1 MKHCFV
7 KGGGSIASA
16 LLHRAGP
23 IGPNAPA
30 HLSVNG
36 ERLGL
41 GGRAPKLCARAAA
54 AGHARDSET
63 PRGNTMIKVG
73 DRLPDTTFMTMGA
86 DGAPKP
92 MKTNEVFAGK
102 KVALF
107 AVPGAYTPTCHKQH
121 MAGFVQNYDELK
133 KKKFDMVACTAVN
146 DVFVLTNWAKDSK
159 ADGKITMLADGSA
172 EFAKKVGLDIDL
184 TARGLGV
191 RSKRYSM
198 IVEDGVV
205 KSLNVEDAPPNH
217 DKSSAATMCAM
228 A

>member
-1 MKHCFV
+1 
-7 KGGGSIASA
+7 
-16 LLHRAGP
+16 
-23 IGPNAPA
+23 
-30 HLSVNG
+30 
-36 ERLGL
+36 
-41 GGRAPKLCARAAA
+41 
-54 AGHARDSET
+54 
-63 PRGNTMIKVG
+63 MIKVG

-205 KSLNVEDAPPNH
+205 KSLNVEDAPP
-217 DKSSAATMCAM
+217 KPTTSRAPRPCARWREG
-228 A
+228 

>member
-1 MKHCFV
+1 
-7 KGGGSIASA
+7 
-16 LLHRAGP
+16 
-23 IGPNAPA
+23 
-30 HLSVNG
+30 
-36 ERLGL
+36 
-41 GGRAPKLCARAAA
+41 
-54 AGHARDSET
+54 
-63 PRGNTMIKVG
+63 MIKVG
-73 DRLPDTTFMTMGA
+73 DRLPDSTFMTMGA

-121 MAGFVQNYDELK
+121 MAGFVENYDELK
-133 KKKFDMVACTAVN
+133 RKKFDVVACTAVN
-146 DVFVLTNWAKDSK
+146 DVFVLTNWAKDSR

-217 DKSSAATMCAM
+217 DKSSATNLCRM